1 MSEIHVAL
9 VTPWNRRGGIA
20 TYAERLV
27 AEFDKEADIRTTI
40 VDIKNPDAT
49 NPFEFIGLLDEIP
62 SNADVVHVQFEAG
75 LFGNLG
81 MSGVGAPAFFIEL
94 ELNKI
99 PAVVTLHEVH
109 AEHPHRGPVSD
120 RLLRLRDGV
129 IEQLA
134 LRAADASIVHTSR
147 AKEILNSR
155 HGEHWRIEQMLHPTD
170 ANIDPISTDEAKA
183 ELGVEEPVA
192 LTFGFVEEKK
202 RYEDVV
208 RVLPA
213 LPKVTYLIAGGLREG
228 EGEVV
233 LERVRELAEQFGVA
247 DQIRYLGYIND
258 RNVPVVFS
266 ATDVVVLPYDRV
278 SQSGVVNDAL
288 AYRRPVVAPSLP
300 AFEELSSEFGCLVTY
315 DNRRELQVTL
325 ETTLHDESERER
337 LCKAAKTYCDD
348 VNWKLF
354 AEQSQRLYRDIDGTK
369 CSSGGAVNPE

>member
-27 AEFDKEADIRTTI
+27 AEFGKEADIRTTI
-40 VDIKNPDAT
+40 VDIENPDAM
-49 NPFEFIGLLDEIP
+49 NPFEFVGLLDEIP

-81 MSGVGAPAFFIEL
+81 MSGVGAPAFFIAL
-94 ELNKI
+94 KLSKL

-155 HGEHWRIEQMLHPTD
+155 HSKRWRIERILHPTD
-170 ANIDPISTDEAKA
+170 ADVDPISTDEAKA

-208 RVLPA
+208 RALSTLPE
-213 LPKVTYLIAGGLREG
+213 LTYLIAGELREREG
-228 EGEVV
+228 EAV
-233 LERVRELAEQFGVA
+233 LERVQELAEQFGVA
-247 DQIRYLGYIND
+247 DQIRYLGYVND

-266 ATDVVVLPYDRV
+266 ATDVVVLPYERV

-288 AYRRPVVAPSLP
+288 AYRRPVVASDLP
-300 AFEELSSEFGCLVTY
+300 AFRELKREFGCI
-315 DNRRELQVTL
+315 
-325 ETTLHDESERER
+325 
-337 LCKAAKTYCDD
+337 
-348 VNWKLF
+348 
-354 AEQSQRLYRDIDGTK
+354 RLYDGK
-369 CSSGGAVNPE
+369 CLNSILADLLRNPEQRSRLKQAASEYCNEMNWSAFRDSTVSLYTDLSEDK